1 MLNVSSPANAVVVT
15 IISIIATFSL
25 LIWKFNVYVGIDV
38 YTSGEVLFKTL
49 LYVMVIGLF
58 SYYFRF
64 TIKMSNTVIFSLPLF
79 FFCIRPILNY
89 KLTHSIG
96 QVPLYAT
103 NYGQGGILLSLTVLT
118 CMLWAYTANS

>member
-64 TIKMSNTVIFSLPLF
+64 TIRLP
-79 FFCIRPILNY
+79 
-89 KLTHSIG
+89 S
-96 QVPLYAT
+96 
-103 NYGQGGILLSLTVLT
+103 
-118 CMLWAYTANS
+118 